1 MTTIGDQIIAT
12 IVKNNLLHAECT
24 VDRAH
29 PCLVIWSSAA
39 VEQLDALVA
48 EMVRSSS
55 GPNKADST
63 TCEPS

>member
-1 MTTIGDQIIAT
+1 MTTIGEQIILT

-24 VDRAH
+24 VDKAH

-48 EMVRSSS
+48 DMTRNA
-55 GPNKADST
+55 PK
-63 TCEPS
+63 P